1 MLACQIFERR
11 MCFCIYKACWAA
23 TEWNWCLLSGPVQG
37 FMAEK
42 RHNGNMTLTY
52 IYLSLVMGYHTGHMF
67 FRNLKKMEIFMS
79 AYLCLLWPDAL
90 LKVEKL
96 TILPTYCSVQIFCW
110 SLKCAFFW
118 FACSVSSAPVTASD
132 NTRNPATTEC
142 LTLKLKEIWWSNPF
156 LAVWTVV
163 KYGELSLLL
172 P

>member
-1 MLACQIFERR
+1 MPDIWEEDVLLYLQSML
-11 MCFCIYKACWAA
+11 
-23 TEWNWCLLSGPVQG
+23 GG
-37 FMAEK
+37 
-42 RHNGNMTLTY
+42 NGMKLVFALRPSAGVYGGKETQWKY
-52 IYLSLVMGYHTGHMF
+52 DPHIYLSLFSDGISYWAYILPRLNF
-67 FRNLKKMEIFMS
+67 FMS